1 MNLIHLLLVPDR
13 LDLFKVT
20 DLSKARPNVVI
31 VVRLESGT
39 QSGGEVEAHLYEDSA
54 MSPREEHQ
62 QEPNEEPVARSE
74 GGDTRVSDR
83 QQILEDVTQQV
94 GDAHEAKDDQLG
106 PGSAADKV
114 ASLMAKLEPLK
125 TIVSKMDQLAE
136 VM

>member
-1 MNLIHLLLVPDR
+1 MDFTHLLLVPDQ
-13 LDLFKVT
+13 LDLFKVN

-31 VVRLESGT
+31 VVCLESGN
-39 QSGGEVEAHLYEDSA
+39 QSGGEVEAHLLEDSV

-62 QEPNEEPVARSE
+62 QEPNEEPVARNGE
-74 GGDTRVSDR
+74 DARVNDT
-83 QQILEDVTQQV
+83 QQMLEDVTHQV

-125 TIVSKMDQLAE
+125 TVVSKMDQLAE